1 MVFYLT
7 ACYFVVMETIKV
19 GKNTKDALEQ
29 LAEQEKRSEDA
40 VVRDALD
47 AYNRQQFLES
57 LREMQRIGAPIAK
70 RLGLETDDDIERY
83 LG

>member
-1 MVFYLT
+1 
-7 ACYFVVMETIKV
+7 METIKV

>member
-1 MVFYLT
+1 
-7 ACYFVVMETIKV
+7 METIKV
-19 GKNTKDALEQ
+19 GKNTKDALGQ
-29 LAEQEKRSEDA
+29 ITEQEKRSEDA
-40 VVRDALD
+40 IVRDALD
-47 AYNRQQFLES
+47 AYNRQRFLES